1 MRISEQQAHL
11 KTLADAAYRDLN
23 EGRIGLKAFNAKMDD
38 LEQQDAKLKSHRY
51 AKKLAADC
59 APENRYAQR
68 DFGGKRKSLSVSPF
82 HVSDEQ
88 WHDLWVAS
96 KKGLSGFRVEIG
108 AKDMASIDG
117 GGRIFSK
124 DTLSGPI
131 AEGDVGANF
140 DLLPPTVRPEYTVDL
155 PLEPDRLSDHFI
167 GAAMDSPSVEFLV
180 HSGNELLPSEM
191 ATAELGE
198 KQDLGMTL
206 DKEIVMPT
214 KIAALQRISNEAL
227 NDWSYFRAWV
237 PTELQRAIINAETY
251 EIVNG
256 DGSAPHM
263 KGLLHTDNVLTR
275 DIGSD
280 TPLDAVQLSIDDLR
294 VGAAYATADTAA
306 FHPTTWNYLR
316 RQKDD
321 LHRYL
326 LSPLPS
332 EDQVSSLWGLD
343 IVQNTM
349 IPVGTGIIFDSR
361 LAVRFW
367 TRQALSI
374 EVNWF
379 GDTEWR
385 YNAVS
390 YRCEERVCIGVQRPK
405 ALLVL
410 TGLAD
415 ITPGS

>member
-1 MRISEQQAHL
+1 MSSTTEQIARL
-11 KTLADAAYRDLN
+11 KTLADAAYTDYMNRHITQKQYDA
-23 EGRIGLKAFNAKMDD
+23 RMDD
-38 LEQQDAKLKSHRY
+38 LETQEARLKSVRK
-51 AKKLAADC
+51 AKMLAADT
-59 APENRYAQR
+59 AIESRHSERNL
-68 DFGGKRKSLSVSPF
+68 GGKRKSLSVSPF
-82 HVSDEQ
+82 QVSDGQ
-88 WHDLWVAS
+88 WHDLWIAS

-108 AKDMASIDG
+108 AKDMASVDG
-117 GGRIFSK
+117 RVFSK

-131 AEGDVGANF
+131 AEGNVGANF
-140 DLLPPTVRPEYTVDL
+140 NLLPPTLRPEYTVDL

-167 GAAMDSPSVEFLV
+167 GAAMDSPSVEYLI
-180 HSGNELLPSEM
+180 HTGNELLPSEM

-198 KQDLGMTL
+198 KQDLGMSL
-206 DKEIVMPT
+206 DKAIVMPT
-214 KIAALQRISNEAL
+214 KISALQQISNEAL
-227 NDWSYFRAWV
+227 NDWSYFRSWV
-237 PTELQRAIINAETY
+237 PTELQRSIINAETY

-256 DGSAPHM
+256 DGTPPHM

-280 TPLDAVQLSIDDLR
+280 TPLDAVQLAIDDLR
-294 VGAAYATADTAA
+294 VGPAFATADTAA

-316 RQKDD
+316 RQKDS
-321 LHRYL
+321 LNRYL

-332 EDQVSSLWGLD
+332 EDQVNTLWGLD
-343 IVQNTM
+343 VVQNTM

-410 TGLAD
+410 SGLAE